1 MNYILHILIMIEI
14 YLILGLS
21 LNLLMGYGGLFSLAQ
36 AAFYGVGAYISAL
49 MMINLGVNFFF
60 TLPFSILGCM
70 LLALIVALPSLRL
83 KGDYFMLATLSFQ
96 TLVFTILY
104 NWIPVTRGPY
114 GIPGIPSPVLFGFKI
129 SDVWQ
134 FFLLGLVFTAAAV
147 YIFKKLYHSPYGRA
161 LKAIRDDELLAV
173 SLGKNTTQFKVTAFV
188 ISGGIAALA
197 GALFAAYVSYID
209 PTSFTLDESIF
220 IVTII
225 VVGGTGNLK
234 GPIIGAFIILII
246 PEILRFLHIPDTMAP
261 NIRQIIYGALI
272 VLMMRLRPQGML
284 GDYKFE

>member
-1 MNYILHILIMIEI
+1 MNYILHIAIMIEI

-49 MMINLGVNFFF
+49 LMVKMGMNFFF
-60 TLPFSILGCM
+60 TLPFAVLGCM

-83 KGDYFMLATLSFQ
+83 KGDYFMLATLAFQ
-96 TLVFTILY
+96 TLMFTILY

-114 GIPGIPSPVLFGFKI
+114 GIPGIPSPQLFGLKI
-129 SDVWQ
+129 SEVWQ
-134 FFLLGLVFTAAAV
+134 FFLLGLLFAATAI
-147 YIFKKLYHSPYGRA
+147 YLFRKIYNSPYGRA

-173 SLGKNTTQFKVTAFV
+173 SLGKNTTHFKVTAFV

-234 GPIIGAFIILII
+234 GPIIGTFLILLI
-246 PEILRFLHIPDTMAP
+246 PEVLRFLNIPDTIAP
-261 NIRQIIYGALI
+261 NIRQIIYGTLLI
-272 VLMMRLRPQGML
+272 LMLRLRPQGIL

>member
-49 MMINLGVNFFF
+49 MMINLGMNFFL
-60 TLPFSILGCM
+60 TLPFAILGCM

-129 SDVWQ
+129 SEVWQ

-161 LKAIRDDELLAV
+161 LKAIRDNELLAV

-246 PEILRFLHIPDTMAP
+246 PEILRFLHIPDTIAP

-272 VLMMRLRPQGML
+272 VLMMRLRPQGIL